1 MPGLYG
7 AEQRVMD
14 WLQALMLILLLLT
27 TAHHTNIE
35 CHRLAPYQPQCKLAP
50 NFSEKTDWCATTVL
64 VTDVAAGHR
73 R

>member
-1 MPGLYG
+1 MPGLYS

-35 CHRLAPYQPQCKLAP
+35 CHRLAPYQPQ
-50 NFSEKTDWCATTVL
+50 
-64 VTDVAAGHR
+64 
-73 R
+73 